1 MIGKKKV
8 VTVQYPDRYKKLLL
22 QNRRRDSVIY
32 IETKNR
38 SNYEGTEQLRTETDK
53 YVRGQRAVRR
63 KLHIM
68 KKRILILLVL
78 PIIVGRT
85 AGICC
90 KTGVFGQQEVSGDA
104 VYVTQISEING
115 EASGVSNRYA
125 GVVEPQ
131 ETVSVEL
138 ENGRSVKEV
147 KVKTGDQ
154 IKKGQLLFEYDL
166 SSIQDSLEEAQLELD
181 RLKNEAS
188 SLNEQIATLE
198 KEKKKASQD
207 NQLSYTIE
215 IETNKM
221 NLKKNEYNQKSKQ
234 AEIDKL
240 QSATGNTEVRSSI
253 DGVIQKIDTSKLST
267 DDGDSM
273 SDSMDDD
280 MSSYSDSSSG
290 SNSNAFITILSTG
303 SYRVKGTVNELN
315 IQSIVEGEPV
325 IIRSRV
331 DSSQIWH
338 GTMGT
343 IDKDSATSN
352 SNSNS
357 YNFGMMDASGDSQT
371 SSSTYPFYV
380 ELDSSDGLML
390 GQHVYIEKDEGQEEQ
405 KAGLWLSEVYI
416 VDADTD
422 QPYVWTMG
430 KDKKL
435 EKRSVILGQYDEEL
449 GEHEIADGLT
459 KDDYIAYPSENLKEG
474 MATTKNREEA
484 VDSGSD
490 TVDMDPISDMGTD
503 EMPTEDGDVGYIDDS
518 SDDTEISD
526 YEMSDTGTVTDD
538 YDDTADD
545 WETADESWEDDSDMT
560 DGDFPD
566 EDLVPVQD
574 DTEAE

>member
-68 KKRILILLVL
+68 KKRILILLGIL
-78 PIIVGRT
+78 IIGGGT
-85 AGICC
+85 AGICW

-273 SDSMDDD
+273 SDSSDND

-331 DSSQIWH
+331 DSSQIWL

-390 GQHVYIEKDEGQEEQ
+390 GQHVYIEPDFGQQEVKEGIWLYGSYLVFEE
-405 KAGLWLSEVYI
+405 E
-416 VDADTD
+416 T
-422 QPYVWTMG
+422 PYVWAADADG
-430 KDKKL
+430 RLKKCQV
-435 EKRSVILGQYDEEL
+435 ETGEYDENLDEYQ
-449 GEHEIADGLT
+449 IVSGLEET
-459 KDDYIAYPSENLKEG
+459 DRIAYPMPGLYEG
-474 MATTKNREEA
+474 VEA
-484 VDSGSD
+484 VDD
-490 TVDMDPISDMGTD
+490 EALVDYSSPLYTDMYGTESYD
-503 EMPTEDGDVGYIDDS
+503 MESMYGTESYDMESMYGTESYDMESMY
-518 SDDTEISD
+518 DTE
-526 YEMSDTGTVTDD
+526 YGEV
-538 YDDTADD
+538 A
-545 WETADESWEDDSDMT
+545 
-560 DGDFPD
+560 P
-566 EDLVPVQD
+566 
-574 DTEAE
+574 